1 MRDYH
6 EKVLLNIN
14 PCGLTA
20 MLIVTMCS
28 PLLQVSDCLLYES
41 AANESKPDTP
51 SKMPHDTAKYDVKFS
66 TEGGDI
72 EIHPEESSTSLNFK
86 RAILSLV
93 TSTFRKMPETQTVTL
108 QVNDLFVYQR
118 TPHDHPIY
126 MCTHFPLHMS

>member
-1 MRDYH
+1 
-6 EKVLLNIN
+6 
-14 PCGLTA
+14 
-20 MLIVTMCS
+20 MLIVTVCS
-28 PLLQVSDCLLYES
+28 LFLQVSDCLLYES

-93 TSTFRKMPETQTVTL
+93 TSTFRTMPETQTVTL

-118 TPHDHPIY
+118 APHMTTPY
-126 MCTHFPLHMS
+126 VYTFPPPYE